1 MFTNTSVSRR
11 LTCQSVVSLV
21 FLVLIGV
28 VGSLGMSAVWII
40 VVALVALGVTS
51 PMALAVTR
59 SITVPIRQVGSAAK
73 ELSQGK
79 LSGLLED
86 HNRKDEIGDLNRN
99 FRAIVDYLK
108 DMATLSSAIASGDL
122 SVQAKPRSRDDMLS
136 HAFREMTEGL
146 RRIVRSVRAAATQV
160 SAGADQVAAAS
171 RETAQASLQTSTS
184 IDDLASAMA
193 EMSAN
198 VKSVSK
204 NTQMQAESVAE
215 TSQAIN
221 KMVTSFLAVATNVM
235 VLCDMSD
242 RSRDEVQ
249 AGIATAAKANVGL
262 KQINTSISSTAELV
276 TALGER
282 ANSIGNIVEVIDDIA
297 EQTNLLALNAAIEAA
312 RAGEHGLGFA
322 VVADE
327 VRKLAEKSAQ
337 STKEINE
344 LIRSIQG
351 EARKAVHNMEQ
362 STAIVSEGMKIG
374 SELTDA
380 LGKIAHVVTEFNR
393 LAQEIGTATSEQ
405 SDVSSRIAQAT
416 SRLNEITHETSSAVQ
431 QQADGT
437 ESAVKALE
445 HMRGT
450 IQRFSSG
457 AVELAATAEQMTK
470 MSKLTLD
477 AVEGFTLES
486 SEQSTPIY
494 RLPVGGRK
502 ASRVAVS

>member
-1 MFTNTSVSRR
+1 MFANTSVSRR
-11 LTCQSVVSLV
+11 LTYQSVVSLL
-21 FLVLIGV
+21 FLILIGV
-28 VGSLGMSAVWII
+28 VSCLGMSAAWII
-40 VVALVALGVTS
+40 AVAAVALGVTS
-51 PMALAVTR
+51 PMTLAVTR
-59 SITVPIRQVGSAAK
+59 SITAPIRQVGSAAN
-73 ELSQGK
+73 ELSRGK
-79 LSGLLED
+79 LSVLVDNE
-86 HNRKDEIGDLNRN
+86 NRKDEIGDLNRN

-108 DMATLSSAIASGDL
+108 DMATLSSAIAGGDL
-122 SVQAKPRSRDDMLS
+122 SVQAAPRSRDDMLS

-146 RRIVRSVRAAATQV
+146 RRIVRSVRVAATQV

-198 VKSVSK
+198 VRSVSK
-204 NTQMQAESVAE
+204 NTQMQAASVAE

-235 VLCDMSD
+235 LLCDMSD
-242 RSRDEVQ
+242 RSREEVQ

-276 TALGER
+276 TALAER

-362 STAIVSEGMKIG
+362 STTIVSEGMKIG

-416 SRLNEITHETSSAVQ
+416 SRLNEITHETSSAVR
-431 QQADGT
+431 QQAEGT

-445 HMRGT
+445 RMRGT

-486 SEQSTPIY
+486 EQQSTQVY

>member
-11 LTCQSVVSLV
+11 LTYQSVVSLV

-28 VGSLGMSAVWII
+28 VSSLGMSAVWII
-40 VVALVALGVTS
+40 AVALVALGFTS
-51 PMALAVTR
+51 PMTLAVTR

-86 HNRKDEIGDLNRN
+86 HNRKDEIGDLSRN

-108 DMATLSSAIASGDL
+108 DMATLSSAIARGDL
-122 SVQAKPRSRDDMLS
+122 SVRIEPRSRDDMLCY
-136 HAFREMTEGL
+136 AFREMTEGL

-160 SAGADQVAAAS
+160 SSGADQVAAAS

-193 EMSAN
+193 QMNAN
-198 VKSVSK
+198 ARSVTK

-215 TSQAIN
+215 TSEAIS

-235 VLCDMSD
+235 LLCDMSD
-242 RSRDEVQ
+242 RSREEVQ

-276 TALGER
+276 TALGDR

-351 EARKAVHNMEQ
+351 EARKAVRNMEQ

-374 SELTDA
+374 FELTDA

-431 QQADGT
+431 EQADGT

-445 HMRGT
+445 RMRGT

-477 AVEGFTLES
+477 AVEGFRLES
-486 SEQSTPIY
+486 GEQSTPVY
-494 RLPVGGRK
+494 RLPVAARK
-502 ASRVAVS
+502 TSRVAVS